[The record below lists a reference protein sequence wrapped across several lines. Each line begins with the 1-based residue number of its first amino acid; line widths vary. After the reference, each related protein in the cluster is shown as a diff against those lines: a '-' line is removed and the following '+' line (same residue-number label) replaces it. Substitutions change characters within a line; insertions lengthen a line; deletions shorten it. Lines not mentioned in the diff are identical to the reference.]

1 MNRLLKSILL
11 ASTVAVVSPL
21 SALAASDLGPTSDE
35 TVYFRGWPY
44 KPEVVDDNVK
54 RYNSSLDGNIDYQTV
69 THGDYPTLME
79 KSLIAGDALDIIYAN
94 PATAVRFLEAGWI
107 VPADDVPN
115 IEEIKADM
123 YDNAKHAFTYNGK
136 LLGLSYFLSVRG
148 TMMVNRERQD
158 TLGVSDPKNWDEF
171 YAQIID
177 LHEKGEKNLFMPHW
191 FNEFYGIS
199 WAFIMEVLNRG
210 GSQIDPET
218 KRPVLSAD
226 GPAGDTLR
234 MWKEIYNSGIVP
246 QEVISFTESGIV
258 EGFSSG
264 RFLYSPHN
272 FYNIK
277 IFNDPAQSKI
287 AGKVGFLGFDG
298 QSWGLLDSALYLRTA
313 RDRSPGLEEDAKR
326 FQSWYGYKDQDGK
339 VFVGQRWANNSILF
353 SAYKTVMES
362 EESKAAFESALA
374 FEGDYERMLALYNAA
389 PYPPVWKMVWAEEYN
404 SFLRLRLG
412 QFLSN
417 DENVEDFIAE
427 LNAEIDKL
435 NKKYK
440 VYKN

>member
-1 MNRLLKSILL
+1 MTRKLMMALL
-11 ASTVAVVSPL
+11 AGTVALAAPL
-21 SALAASDLGPTSDE
+21 SVYAASDLGPTSDE
-35 TVYFRGWPY
+35 TIYFRGWPY

-54 RYNSSLDGNIDYQTV
+54 RYNSTLDGNVDYQTV

-107 VPADDVPN
+107 LPADDVPN
-115 IEEIKADM
+115 IDEIKADM
-123 YDNAKHAFTYNGK
+123 YDNARNAFTYDGK

-148 TMMVNRERQD
+148 TMMVNRERQSA
-158 TLGVSDPKNWDEF
+158 LGISDPKNWDEF
-171 YAQIID
+171 YDQVVA
-177 LHEKGEKNLFMPHW
+177 LHDSGEKNLFMPHW

-210 GSQIDPET
+210 SSQIDHESKKPI
-218 KRPVLSAD
+218 LSAD
-226 GPAGDTLR
+226 GAAGDTLR
-234 MWKEIYNSGIVP
+234 AWKKVYNAGIVP
-246 QEVISFTESGIV
+246 QEVISFTEAGIV

-298 QSWGLLDSALYLRTA
+298 QPWGLLDSALYLRTS
-313 RDRSPGLEEDAKR
+313 RQRSAALEEDTKR

-339 VFVGQRWANNSILF
+339 VSVGQRWANNSILF

-362 EESKAAFESALA
+362 EDSKAAFKGALA
-374 FEGDYERMLALYNAA
+374 FEGDFERMLALYNAA

-417 DENVEDFIAE
+417 DEDIEEFIAE
-427 LNAEIDKL
+427 LNTEIEKL

-440 VYKN
+440 IYKN

>member
-1 MNRLLKSILL
+1 MKPLLKSILFASVMTL
-11 ASTVAVVSPL
+11 ALPFMAQ
-21 SALAASDLGPTSDE
+21 SADLGPISDE
-35 TVYFRGWPY
+35 KVYFRGWPY

-54 RYNSSLDGNIDYQTV
+54 RYNSEVNGNIDYQTV

-79 KSLIAGDALDIIYAN
+79 KSLIAGDKLDIIYAN

-107 VPADDVPN
+107 SPADDVPN
-115 IEEIKADM
+115 IEQIKADM
-123 YDNAKHAFTYNGK
+123 YDNAKNAFTYKGK

-148 TMMVNRERQD
+148 TMMVNREKQLA
-158 TLGVSDPKNWDEF
+158 LGVTDPKDWDEF
-171 YAQIID
+171 YAQLIS
-177 LHEKGEKNLFMPHW
+177 LHERGETGLFMPHW

-199 WAFIMEVLNRG
+199 WAFILEVLNRG
-210 GSQIDPET
+210 DSQIDPIT
-218 KRPVLSAD
+218 KRPILSAD
-226 GPAGDTLR
+226 GAAGDTLR
-234 MWKEIYNSGIVP
+234 IWKRIYNLGIVP
-246 QEVISFTESGIV
+246 QEVISFTEAGIV

-287 AGKVGFLGFDG
+287 AGKVGFIGYDK

-313 RDRSPGLEEDAKR
+313 RERSPGLEEDVKR
-326 FQSWYGYKDQDGK
+326 FQSWYGYKDHEGK
-339 VFVGQRWANNSILF
+339 VAVGQRWANNSILF

-362 EESKAAFESALA
+362 DESKASFKNALA
-374 FEGDYERMLALYNAA
+374 FEGDYERMLALYKAA

-412 QFLSN
+412 QFLAN
-417 DENVEDFIAE
+417 DEDVNDFIDE
-427 LNAEIDKL
+427 MNEKIDRL
-435 NKKYK
+435 NKRYK
-440 VYKN
+440 IYK